1 MNYFK
6 YMLENAYVVKNLLI
20 INVLAFFATMLLD
33 ARFGLDITEYGAVY
47 YFDSSRY
54 MPWQMFTSPFLHG
67 NFPHL
72 FYNMFALFMFGCI
85 IERAMDS
92 KKFLLY
98 YMACAIGAIFVQWV
112 ADAIMIQTLNISAAD
127 IETVKTEGVGL
138 IQRGLNYSD
147 AYLPDLSRLN
157 LIYNVGMV
165 GASGAIYGVLLA
177 FGMIFPN
184 RPIYL
189 YFIMPIKAK
198 WLVLGYGAIEL
209 FSGLSNNMY
218 DNVAHFAHLGGMFF
232 GLLILLYWHKTGKI
246 YFYND

>member
-6 YMLENAYVVKNLLI
+6 YMLENAPVVKNLLI
-20 INVLAFFATMLLD
+20 INALAFFATVLLD
-33 ARFGLDITEYGAVY
+33 AKFGLDLTEYGAVY
-47 YFDSSRY
+47 YFDSVLY
-54 MPWQMFTSPFLHG
+54 KPWQMFTSPFLHG
-67 NFPHL
+67 SFTHL

-98 YMACAIGAIFVQWV
+98 YMACAIGAIFVQWA
-112 ADAIMIQTLNISAAD
+112 ADAIMIQTLNITSAD
-127 IETVKTEGVGL
+127 IQIVKTEGAELLTQGM
-138 IQRGLNYSD
+138 NYSD
-147 AYLPDLSRLN
+147 AYFPDLSRLN

-189 YFIMPIKAK
+189 YFIMPVKAK

-209 FSGLSNNMY
+209 FSGLSQNMY

-232 GLLILLYWHKTGKI
+232 GFLILLYWHKSGKLD
-246 YFYND
+246 FYKD